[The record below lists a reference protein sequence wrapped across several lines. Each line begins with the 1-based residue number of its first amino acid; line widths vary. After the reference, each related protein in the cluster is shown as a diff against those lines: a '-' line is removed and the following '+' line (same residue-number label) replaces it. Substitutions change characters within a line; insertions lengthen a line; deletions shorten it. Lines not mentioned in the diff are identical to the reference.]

1 MPRRE
6 LNSADAPIE
15 QKRPIVGDK
24 GIREHEG
31 DVIAIGDKD
40 IRSKDYLDELKFMEE
55 PVTIRL
61 EPSADKNAAT
71 AFPIWVNGKG
81 CEVWNENQKR
91 FIEMPYLPVGE
102 VLTVKRKYVE
112 VLIRAKIDTVE
123 TKILDEKGENPTN
136 TVRRFT
142 SAVHNF
148 SIIEDRNPMGA
159 PWLTEL
165 RRRNM

>member
-24 GIREHEG
+24 GIMEHEG
-31 DVIAIGDKD
+31 DIIAIGDKN
-40 IRSKDYLDELKFMEE
+40 IRSKDYLGELEFMEE

-81 CEVWNENQKR
+81 CEVWNENQKK

-112 VLIRAKIDTVE
+112 VLIRAKIDTVQTDVIDRDSE
-123 TKILDEKGENPTN
+123 RPNNVVK
-136 TVRRFT
+136 RFT

-148 SIIEDRNPMGA
+148 SIIEDRNPIGA
-159 PWLTEL
+159 AWLTEL